1 MCKFSLFYHCWY
13 ENSVRPVSV
22 EREELNRLNCLSDS
36 AGADACVAVQVY
48 GEYKASLA
56 FDLVS
61 SRQKNVSETVLQTHT
76 HRISSVYNIN
86 DIILMG

>member
-1 MCKFSLFYHCWY
+1 M
-13 ENSVRPVSV
+13 
-22 EREELNRLNCLSDS
+22 
-36 AGADACVAVQVY
+36 ADASVTVQVY

-76 HRISSVYNIN
+76 VSPVCTV
-86 DIILMG
+86 

>member
-1 MCKFSLFYHCWY
+1 MLTNFLITAGIEIQLGLFQ
-13 ENSVRPVSV
+13 SA
-22 EREELNRLNCLSDS
+22 LQGNRFNRLSDS
-36 AGADACVAVQVY
+36 AVADASVTVQVY

-76 HRISSVYNIN
+76 ASPVCTV
-86 DIILMG
+86 